1 MASLNSLRMVLY
13 RIRARLVEHPVF
25 TRQTGVPV
33 SDPSYNTEREE
44 LEKLKDQ
51 LGLVLR
57 ELNNRSNL
65 LEVRTRNLWNIPQT
79 ERFRARASIRSH
91 TDETDEVLALARE
104 VRDLLQD
111 LMQKSGRIS
120 QGELADGIGKFI
132 EKLHHEGHTHSEVA
146 GNHGLSYTKVQP
158 NEHAGSLEGV
168 TILVFALL
176 QAWLHVSKR
185 KDGTKK

>member
-1 MASLNSLRMVLY
+1 MASLQALRMVLY

-33 SDPSYNTEREE
+33 NDPSYNTEREE

-51 LGLVLR
+51 LGLALR

-65 LEVRTRNLWNIPQT
+65 LEVCNRNLWNVPQK
-79 ERFRARASIRSH
+79 ERFRARASLRSH
-91 TDETDEVLALARE
+91 TEETDEVLALARE
-104 VRDLLQD
+104 VRDLLED
-111 LMQKSGRIS
+111 LMQKSGRIN
-120 QGELADGIGKFI
+120 QGELADGIGQFV
-132 EKLHHEGHTHSEVA
+132 EKLHHEGHTHSEIP
-146 GNHGLSYTKVQP
+146 GNHGRSYTRVQS
-158 NEHAGSLEGV
+158 NEHAGSVEGV

-185 KDGTKK
+185 KDGDKK